1 MTNNFQYNFSTN
13 LSGPLPEKIKPGGNE
28 YLFPLKDDIYDIL
41 FSALESYEEKVDDKE
56 IKLSIKDF
64 HNSIA
69 DLGKTNLL
77 GRVMG
82 YYLIKELNDL
92 KLNKKKKIRI
102 EIKLIEDSNE

>member
-1 MTNNFQYNFSTN
+1 MDNSYEYNFNNTSA
-13 LSGPLPEKIKPGGNE
+13 GPLPEKIKLDGNE
-28 YLFPLKDDIYDIL
+28 YLFPMNNDIYDIL
-41 FSALESYEEKVDDKE
+41 FNALELYEEKEDDKE
-56 IKLSIKDF
+56 IKLSIKGF

-77 GRVMG
+77 GRIMG